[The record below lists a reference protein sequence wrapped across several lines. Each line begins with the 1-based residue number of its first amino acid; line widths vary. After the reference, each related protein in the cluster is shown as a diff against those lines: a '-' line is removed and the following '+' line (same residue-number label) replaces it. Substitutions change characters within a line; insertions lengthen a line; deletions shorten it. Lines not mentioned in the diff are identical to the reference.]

1 MARTSSA
8 KKIARL
14 AEKGKG
20 KKVRFQ
26 GGSVFPTIVLSVLI
40 LGAILITYARQS
52 ETVVDASVTAEQKF
66 ATAFAFFNC
75 DALATD
81 LEQPDSATLSPTDKF
96 AAVTAED
103 PVAIIGDG
111 IVGWM
116 PQVLAGQRKAKLE
129 TIFGLYGMTVTDD
142 SITLKDGT
150 KISETDTQC
159 ADQDAKISVY
169 VWEKKDENNPDQ
181 VPDPKLSIASFG
193 GVKIDDQMTVVLAFA
208 PDGADVPRPAVADSL
223 ADYQG

>member
-26 GGSVFPTIVLSVLI
+26 GGSVFPSVVLGVLVIGAVLI
-40 LGAILITYARQS
+40 AYARQGG
-52 ETVVDASVTAEQKF
+52 TVVDASVSAEQKY

-81 LEQPDSATLSPTDKF
+81 LKQADAATLNATDKF
-96 AAVTAED
+96 AAVTTEN
-103 PVAIIGDG
+103 PSAIIGDG

-129 TIFGLYGMTVTDD
+129 TIFALYGMTVTDD
-142 SITLKDGT
+142 SITLADGT
-150 KISETDTQC
+150 KISEADTKC
-159 ADQDAKISVY
+159 AEQDAVINVN
-169 VWEKKDENNPDQ
+169 VWESGSASSQ
-181 VPDPKLSIASFG
+181 LSIASFG
-193 GVKIDDQMTVVLAFA
+193 GVKIDDQMTVVLSFA
-208 PDGADVPRPAVADSL
+208 PEGTEITRPAVADSL

>member
-26 GGSVFPTIVLSVLI
+26 GGSVFPSVVLGVLVIGAVLI
-40 LGAILITYARQS
+40 AYARQGG
-52 ETVVDASVTAEQKF
+52 TVVDASVSAEQKY

-81 LEQPDSATLSPTDKF
+81 LKQADAATLNATDKF
-96 AAVTAED
+96 AAVTTEN
-103 PVAIIGDG
+103 PSAIIGDG

-129 TIFGLYGMTVTDD
+129 TIFALYGMTVTDD
-142 SITLKDGT
+142 SITLADGT
-150 KISETDTQC
+150 KISEADTKC
-159 ADQDAKISVY
+159 AEQDAVINVN
-169 VWEKKDENNPDQ
+169 VWESGSASSQ
-181 VPDPKLSIASFG
+181 MSIASFG
-193 GVKIDDQMTVVLAFA
+193 GVKIDDQMTVVLSFA
-208 PDGADVPRPAVADSL
+208 PEGTEITRPAVADSL

>member
-1 MARTSSA
+1 VARTSSA

-40 LGAILITYARQS
+40 LGAVLIAYARQGG
-52 ETVVDASVTAEQKF
+52 TAVDASVTAEQKF

-81 LEQPDSATLSPTDKF
+81 LEQPDASTLSPTDKF
-96 AAVTAED
+96 AAVTTETPA
-103 PVAIIGDG
+103 AIIGDG
-111 IVGWM
+111 VVGWL
-116 PQVLAGQRKAKLE
+116 PQALAGQRKAKLE

-142 SITLKDGT
+142 SITLKDK

-159 ADQDAKISVY
+159 AGKDAKISVY
-169 VWEKKDENNPDQ
+169 VWESGSVES
-181 VPDPKLSIASFG
+181 KLSIASFG

-208 PDGADVPRPAVADSL
+208 PDGVEVPRPAVADSL

>member
-40 LGAILITYARQS
+40 LGAVLIAYARQS
-52 ETVVDASVTAEQKF
+52 GTVVDASVTAEQKF

-81 LEQPDSATLSPTDKF
+81 LEQPDAATLSPTDKF
-96 AAVTAED
+96 AAVTTETPA
-103 PVAIIGDG
+103 AIIGDG
-111 IVGWM
+111 VVGWL
-116 PQVLAGQRKAKLE
+116 PQALAGQRKAKLE
-129 TIFGLYGMTVTDD
+129 TIFGLYGMTVADD

-159 ADQDAKISVY
+159 ADKDAKISVY
-169 VWEKKDENNPDQ
+169 VWESGSAES
-181 VPDPKLSIASFG
+181 KLSIAGFG

-208 PDGADVPRPAVADSL
+208 PDGVEVPRPAVADSL

>member
-26 GGSVFPTIVLSVLI
+26 GGSVFPTVVLAVLVIGAVLI
-40 LGAILITYARQS
+40 AYARQS
-52 ETVVDASVTAEQKF
+52 GTVVDASVSAEQKY

-75 DALATD
+75 DAFATD
-81 LEQPDSATLSPTDKF
+81 LKQADAATLNATDKF
-96 AAVTAED
+96 AAVTTEN
-103 PVAIIGDG
+103 PSAIIGDG

-129 TIFGLYGMTVTDD
+129 TIFALYGLTVTDD
-142 SITLKDGT
+142 SITLDNGT
-150 KISETDTQC
+150 KISEADTKC
-159 ADQDAKISVY
+159 SEQDAVISVN
-169 VWEKKDENNPDQ
+169 VWESGASTSQ
-181 VPDPKLSIASFG
+181 LSIASFG
-193 GVKIDDQMTVVLAFA
+193 GVKIDNQMTVVLSFA
-208 PDGADVPRPAVADSL
+208 PEGTEISRPAVADTL

>member
-40 LGAILITYARQS
+40 LGAVLIAYARQGG
-52 ETVVDASVTAEQKF
+52 TAVDASVTAEQKF

-96 AAVTAED
+96 AAVTTETPA
-103 PVAIIGDG
+103 AIIGDG
-111 IVGWM
+111 VVGWL
-116 PQVLAGQRKAKLE
+116 PQALAGQRKAKLE

-142 SITLKDGT
+142 SITLKDK

-159 ADQDAKISVY
+159 AGKDAKISVY
-169 VWEKKDENNPDQ
+169 VWESGSAES
-181 VPDPKLSIASFG
+181 KLSIASFG

-208 PDGADVPRPAVADSL
+208 PDGTDVPRPAVADSL

>member
-26 GGSVFPTIVLSVLI
+26 GGSVFPSVVLGVLVIGAVLI
-40 LGAILITYARQS
+40 AYARQGG
-52 ETVVDASVTAEQKF
+52 TVVDASVSAEQKY

-81 LEQPDSATLSPTDKF
+81 LKQADAATLNATDKF
-96 AAVTAED
+96 AAVTTEN
-103 PVAIIGDG
+103 PSAIIGDG

-129 TIFGLYGMTVTDD
+129 TIFALYGMTVTDD

-150 KISETDTQC
+150 KISESDTKC
-159 ADQDAKISVY
+159 AEQDAVISVN
-169 VWEKKDENNPDQ
+169 VWESGSASSQ
-181 VPDPKLSIASFG
+181 LSIASFG
-193 GVKIDDQMTVVLAFA
+193 GVKIDDQMTVVLSFA
-208 PDGADVPRPAVADSL
+208 PEGTEITRPAVADSL

>member
-26 GGSVFPTIVLSVLI
+26 GGSVFPSVVLGVLVIGAVLI
-40 LGAILITYARQS
+40 AYARQGG
-52 ETVVDASVTAEQKF
+52 TVVDASVSAEQKY

-75 DALATD
+75 DSLATD
-81 LEQPDSATLSPTDKF
+81 LNQADAATLNATDKF
-96 AAVTAED
+96 AAVTTEN
-103 PVAIIGDG
+103 PSAIIGDG

-142 SITLKDGT
+142 SITIKDGP

-159 ADQDAKISVY
+159 AGKDAKISVY

-208 PDGADVPRPAVADSL
+208 PDGVDVPRPAVADSL

>member
-1 MARTSSA
+1 VARTSSA

-40 LGAILITYARQS
+40 LGAVLIAYARQS
-52 ETVVDASVTAEQKF
+52 GTVVDASVTAEQKF

-81 LEQPDSATLSPTDKF
+81 LEQPDAATLSPTDKF
-96 AAVTAED
+96 AAVTTETPA
-103 PVAIIGDG
+103 AIIGDG
-111 IVGWM
+111 VVGWL
-116 PQVLAGQRKAKLE
+116 PQALAGQRKAKLE

-142 SITLKDGT
+142 SITLKDK

-159 ADQDAKISVY
+159 AGKDAKISVY
-169 VWEKKDENNPDQ
+169 VWESGSVES
-181 VPDPKLSIASFG
+181 KLSIASFG

-208 PDGADVPRPAVADSL
+208 SDGVEVPRPAVADSL

>member
-1 MARTSSA
+1 VARTSSA

-26 GGSVFPTIVLSVLI
+26 GGSVFPSVVLGVLVIGVVLI
-40 LGAILITYARQS
+40 AYARQGG
-52 ETVVDASVTAEQKF
+52 TVVDASVSAEQKY

-81 LEQPDSATLSPTDKF
+81 LKQADAATLNATDKF
-96 AAVTAED
+96 AAVTTEN
-103 PVAIIGDG
+103 PSAIIGNG

-129 TIFGLYGMTVTDD
+129 TIFALYGMTVTDD
-142 SITLKDGT
+142 SITLADGT
-150 KISETDTQC
+150 KISEADTKC
-159 ADQDAKISVY
+159 AEQDAVINVN
-169 VWEKKDENNPDQ
+169 VWESGSASSQ
-181 VPDPKLSIASFG
+181 LSIASFG
-193 GVKIDDQMTVVLAFA
+193 GVKIDDQMTVVLSFA
-208 PDGADVPRPAVADSL
+208 PEGTEITRPAVADSL